1 MTPMGRK
8 HKYSNGK
15 RSKPCVIV
23 GAVKKHFARTASVS
37 VDDYHFEIKQE
48 VVDDLKNNAQCEGN
62 ELCGVLMGI
71 QVGDNLYRI
80 SKISPPC
87 IKSHARCGCKRDAA
101 MANRFIEEDY
111 NQSEYTRSILES
123 GIHIL
128 KIIPHHRQSTIA
140 LLKTIINQRHL

>member
-62 ELCGVLMGI
+62 ELCGVLWG
-71 QVGDNLYRI
+71 YRLVI
-80 SKISPPC
+80 IFTESVRFRRHVLK
-87 IKSHARCGCKRDAA
+87 ATLVAA
-101 MANRFIEEDY
+101 VSDWRVA
-111 NQSEYTRSILES
+111 YTS
-123 GIHIL
+123 
-128 KIIPHHRQSTIA
+128 
-140 LLKTIINQRHL
+140 